1 MRKLFIIAVF
11 LPLSALAQQ
20 QPPFP
25 VINDQ
30 PSLSD
35 KILGIYAGSQNAGPP
50 VAQPFPFYGTGNSAA
65 PSALDN
71 LLNSKAAA
79 IQQNTQQQKYLFENS
94 VPQYVPAPAYRP
106 DLSPQ
111 QNETQQLLN
120 MITNSQIHSG
130 YNGR

>member
-1 MRKLFIIAVF
+1 MRKLFIAAVF
-11 LPLSALAQQ
+11 LPLTALAQQ

-35 KILGIYAGSQNAGPP
+35 RILGILSNNSQPGSNTNLDA
-50 VAQPFPFYGTGNSAA
+50 AIANLANSR
-65 PSALDN
+65 
-71 LLNSKAAA
+71 AAA
-79 IQQNTQQQKYLFENS
+79 INQNTRQQQYLFENS